1 MSNSRQSPRPSSPSP
16 PPLPS
21 FDGGPELI
29 APSQTRSNTTVAFWM
44 RGTDLLPD
52 GRERMDERCVD
63 RGNIG
68 AVGRIVAGG
77 KGADAPVVHAGTGSS
92 IGRSVS

>member
-44 RGTDLLPD
+44 RGSDLLP
-52 GRERMDERCVD
+52 GGWERMDERRIN
-63 RGNIG
+63 RGDTG
-68 AVGRIVAGG
+68 AVGRVAAGG
-77 KGADAPVVHAGTGSS
+77 KGADAPVVDAGAGGG
-92 IGRSVS
+92 IGGSVS